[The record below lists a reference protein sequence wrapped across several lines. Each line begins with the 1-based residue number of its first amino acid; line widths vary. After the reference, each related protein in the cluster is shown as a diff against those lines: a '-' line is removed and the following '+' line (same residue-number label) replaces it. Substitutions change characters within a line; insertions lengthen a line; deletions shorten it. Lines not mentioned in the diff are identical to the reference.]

1 LTKIS
6 ATQSKQFSSRLLTW
20 FEHSGR
26 HHLPWQQNPNAY
38 RVWLSEI
45 MLQQTQVI
53 TVIGYY
59 ERFLNSFPTLESLA
73 KAPIDEVLTLW
84 SGLGYYAR
92 ARNLHKAARIVCEEH
107 QGAFPNDLEAMQ
119 SLPGIGRSTA
129 AAILTF
135 AMQQSHAILDGNVK
149 RVIARHYEISGWS
162 GQSATLKELWSIS
175 DTLTPLKQTSQ
186 FNQAMM
192 DMGATVCT
200 RSKPKCTACCL
211 NATCQAYQHDSW
223 KSYPQS
229 KPKKKKPLKE
239 AFLVMLIHQQSV
251 LLEKRVA
258 SGIWGGL
265 CSMPEFN
272 TQDLAQQWLQNQVI
286 DYQVDQQCIHL
297 SELLHRFSHY
307 DFMIHLVI
315 YHSQQLSNKV
325 SESSQQYYSQQDFK
339 RIALPTPIKALLT
352 KHTQSK

>member
-1 LTKIS
+1 MTKIS
-6 ATQSKQFSSRLLTW
+6 ASQSKQFSTRLLTW

-45 MLQQTQVI
+45 MLQQTQVV

-59 ERFLNSFPTLESLA
+59 ERFLSIFPTVESLA
-73 KAPIDEVLTLW
+73 KAPIDDVLTLW

-92 ARNLHKAARIVCEEH
+92 ARNLHKAARIICDEY
-107 QGAFPNDLEAMQ
+107 QGVFPNDLEAMQ

-135 AMQQSHAILDGNVK
+135 AMQQSHSILDGNVK
-149 RVIARHYEISGWS
+149 RVLARHYEISGWS
-162 GQSATLKELWSIS
+162 GQSTTLKQLWSAS
-175 DTLTPLKQTSQ
+175 EALTPLEQTAQ

-200 RSKPKCTACCL
+200 RSKPKCTECCL
-211 NATCQAYQHDSW
+211 NDTCKAYQHESW
-223 KSYPQS
+223 KDYPQS

-239 AFLVMLIHQQSV
+239 AYLVMLMHQESV

-265 CSMPEFN
+265 WSMPEFN
-272 TQDLAQQWLQNQVI
+272 TQDLAQQWLQNQVV
-286 DYQVDQQCIHL
+286 DYEVDQQGIYL

-315 YHSQQLSNKV
+315 YRSQQLSNKV
-325 SESSQQYYSQQDFK
+325 NESSHQYYSQQDLS

-352 KHTQSK
+352 KHKLK

>member
-1 LTKIS
+1 LTTIS
-6 ATQSKQFSSRLLTW
+6 ALQSKSFSTRLLTW
-20 FEHSGR
+20 FERSGR
-26 HHLPWQQNPNAY
+26 HHLPWQQNPSAY

-73 KAPIDEVLTLW
+73 SASIDDVLALW

-92 ARNLHKAARIVCEEH
+92 ARNLHKTACIVCEEH
-107 QGAFPNDLEAMQ
+107 RGEFPDNLDAMQ
-119 SLPGIGRSTA
+119 NLPGIGRSTA

-149 RVIARHYEISGWS
+149 RVLARHYEIEGWS
-162 GQSATLKELWSIS
+162 GQSTTLKMLWAIS
-175 DTLTPLKQTSQ
+175 EAVTPNEKTAQ

-200 RSKPKCTACCL
+200 RSKPKCTECYL
-211 NATCQAYQHDSW
+211 SKTCKAYKNESW
-223 KSYPQS
+223 KDYPQS

-239 AFLVMLIHQQSV
+239 AFLVVLMHQQSV
-251 LLEKRVA
+251 LLEKRAA

-265 CSMPEFN
+265 WSLPEFN
-272 TQDLAQQWLQNQVI
+272 TQNSAQEWLQNQVAA
-286 DYQVDQQCIHL
+286 YNKGLVRVYPN
-297 SELLHRFSHY
+297 ELLHRFSHY
-307 DFMIHLVI
+307 DFMIHLIV
-315 YHSQQLSNKV
+315 YQSSQLIEKV
-325 SESSQQYYSQQDFK
+325 SESHYQYFLQQDWK
-339 RIALPTPIKALLT
+339 QSALPTPIKTILKKQNL
-352 KHTQSK
+352 SD